1 MVAGPTPQS
10 ASAGSGWRNSSERL
24 GGTTNSPSGL
34 PLVEASLARNLLP
47 ATPIVRV
54 SPVSSGTRARSSL
67 AISTA
72 PPSSRRAQPPGLPH
86 RHGVA
91 AAEGARL
98 VGGRAHHAA
107 AADPTDQQRAAPQA
121 RVLQHLDAG
130 EEGVEVGVEH
140 AEARVVVGAERQAAH
155 HDLAGRAPPVH
166 ALARRSWAPRRGQP
180 VLPVPLPHA
189 GNCVAGTCVR

>member
-72 PPSSRRAQPPGLPH
+72 PPSSRRAP
-86 RHGVA
+86 R
-91 AAEGARL
+91 
-98 VGGRAHHAA
+98 
-107 AADPTDQQRAAPQA
+107 QA